1 MNIFSLPIQYNTI
14 KVSHHHHTSII
25 ELMDRDK
32 KIFIIW

>member
-14 KVSHHHHTSII
+14 KVSHQHTSII

>member
-1 MNIFSLPIQYNTI
+1 MNIFSLPTQYNTI
-14 KVSHHHHTSII
+14 KVSHHTSII